1 MKEDLIK
8 LCFDSINEVFTGI
21 QVNREELI
29 KKYPNLLEKR
39 ASFVT
44 INKNNQ
50 LRGCI
55 GSIIPTKPLID
66 DIIQNAKSS
75 AFRDSRFNILDFLEF
90 QNINISLSV
99 LTIPKELNYTDI
111 DDLKSKIKI
120 GTHGVILK
128 SGSNQSTFLPSVWE
142 QLPSFDIFFSHLC
155 QKAGCAND
163 CLALKPDIYTYET
176 QYIEAPYNISK
187 GNTN

>member
-1 MKEDLIK
+1 MEEDLIK
-8 LCFDSINEVFTGI
+8 LCFDSINEVFSNERI
-21 QVNREELI
+21 NRQEWTT
-29 KKYPNLLEKR
+29 KYPGLLEKR

-66 DIIQNAKSS
+66 DIMQNAKSS
-75 AFRDSRFNILDFLEF
+75 AFRDNRFEVLSLSEF
-90 QNINISLSV
+90 KDISISLSI
-99 LTIPKELNYTDI
+99 LTVPKELLYNDI

-128 SGSNQSTFLPSVWE
+128 LGNNQSTFLPSVWE
-142 QLPSFDIFFSHLC
+142 QLPTFDIFFSHLC
-155 QKAGCAND
+155 QKAGCESD
-163 CLALKPDIYTYET
+163 CLSLKPDIYTYET
-176 QYIEAPYNISK
+176 EYIQ
-187 GNTN
+187 